1 MEDSVEQCLAELEAR
16 APAKRKKQQPF
27 VKVPLKEA
35 ARAAGAL
42 GGQRMMVW
50 LYLIYRS
57 WQLQKASFAV
67 PSGAMRSLGVGREV
81 KRRALRDLEGAGLI
95 FVERRARKNPIVTL
109 VGSVYG
115 R

>member
-1 MEDSVEQCLAELEAR
+1 
-16 APAKRKKQQPF
+16 
-27 VKVPLKEA
+27 
-35 ARAAGAL
+35 
-42 GGQRMMVW
+42 
-50 LYLIYRS
+50 
-57 WQLQKASFAV
+57 
-67 PSGAMRSLGVGREV
+67 MRSLGVGREV